1 MKKSCQKSV
10 RSRTRIGEGQL
21 VLPFSRHR
29 SKDPAVGAECSEPK
43 GNATEPVTM
52 LRLPQVCKVTALCRS
67 MVYQLEADGR
77 FPQRVNIG
85 VRSVAWVEAE
95 VQAWLAQ
102 RIATCR
108 ARPAQRASAT
118 SPDRLSQPRAA
129 ASNGRI
135 LAPSRSASR

>member
-1 MKKSCQKSV
+1 MKKHHPHSTRASSREAGVQISLSHF
-10 RSRTRIGEGQL
+10 RSRNDNGEL
-21 VLPFSRHR
+21 NDIS
-29 SKDPAVGAECSEPK
+29 S
-43 GNATEPVTM
+43 VTM

-67 MVYQLEADGR
+67 MVYQLEADGH